1 MRFQSE
7 RIITGAERKI
17 SKNGNEYNIFNF
29 LDDNGRTFSCVSDV
43 PLTSDIKALD
53 KVKVEFEI
61 ITGRYINLRVVGI
74 WKE

>member
-7 RIITGAERKI
+7 RIITGAERKT
-17 SKNGNEYNIFNF
+17 SKNGNEYTIINF
-29 LDDNGRTFSCVSDV
+29 LGDDGRTFSCVSDV
-43 PLTSDIKALD
+43 AISSDIKVLD

-74 WKE
+74 WKA